1 VNKQNKEDIMA
12 LVVVT
17 NVSDHLVTL
26 RLNSGQTLILA
37 PDVSSEMVDQEIQG
51 NEKVGKLTGQGILS
65 VQKTAKQ
72 ISAEKAEK
80 KTPVTKAR

>member
-1 VNKQNKEDIMA
+1 MA

>member
-1 VNKQNKEDIMA
+1 MA

-37 PDVSSEMVDQEIQG
+37 PNVSSEMVDQEVQG
-51 NEKVGKLTGQGILS
+51 NEKVGKLSDLGILS

>member
-37 PDVSSEMVDQEIQG
+37 PNVSSEMVDQEVQG
-51 NEKVGKLTGQGILS
+51 NEKVGKLSDLGILS

>member
-1 VNKQNKEDIMA
+1 MA

-17 NVSDHLVTL
+17 NASDHLVTL
-26 RLNSGQTLILA
+26 RLNSGQTLILE
-37 PDVSSEMVDQEIQG
+37 PKVSSEMVEQEIQG

-72 ISAEKAEK
+72 VAAEKAEK
-80 KTPVTKAR
+80 KTPPAKKR